1 MKRRLSP
8 VSRFSWC
15 RCSCVFLFALLSTA
29 GLAQE
34 RGRVMKSNPFGLF
47 AGQFQIGCEQW
58 QGGTVSMQL
67 MAGYVRSN
75 LELNTS
81 DLESLLG
88 VSTSLN
94 SVDWE
99 GFVVQPE
106 MRRYLSAQPGRGIY
120 LGAFAR
126 VRAIRR
132 IMVTNFTGIQ
142 RRTAV
147 GAGMVLGGQFNMTE
161 RLIGDLFIGPQLK
174 SITTNYGDHF
184 AYGEADWLP
193 GIRFGMSIGWRL

>member
-1 MKRRLSP
+1 MGSCS
-8 VSRFSWC
+8 SRKFRVLAC
-15 RCSCVFLFALLSTA
+15 ALVGGVMALVCPAEAFCQS
-29 GLAQE
+29 GH
-34 RGRVMKSNPFGLF
+34 RVKANPFGLF
-47 AGQFQIGCEQW
+47 AGQFQGGIEQDLSDRSSV
-58 QGGTVSMQL
+58 QLTGGF
-67 MAGYVRSN
+67 VRSN

-88 VSTSLN
+88 VRTSLN
-94 SVDWE
+94 SVDWQ

-106 MRRYLSAQPGRGIY
+106 VRRYLSAQSGKGMY

-147 GAGMVLGGQFNMTE
+147 GAGMVLGGQFNVTE
-161 RLIGDLFIGPQLK
+161 RICGDLFIGPQVK
-174 SITTNYGDHF
+174 SVTSVYGDHF
-184 AYGEADWLP
+184 AYGEGDWIP
-193 GIRFGMSIGWRL
+193 GIRFGMLLGWRL

>member
-1 MKRRLSP
+1 
-8 VSRFSWC
+8 
-15 RCSCVFLFALLSTA
+15 
-29 GLAQE
+29 
-34 RGRVMKSNPFGLF
+34 
-47 AGQFQIGCEQW
+47 
-58 QGGTVSMQL
+58 MQL

-106 MRRYLSAQPGRGIY
+106 MRRYLSTQPGKGMY
-120 LGAFAR
+120 VGAFAR

-132 IMVTNFTGIQ
+132 VMVTNFTGIQ

-147 GAGMVLGGQFNMTE
+147 GAGIVLGGQFNMTE
-161 RLIGDLFIGPQLK
+161 NLTGDLFIGPQMK